1 MNIRRIFAIT
11 LAAVSILGAGAC
23 QKTYQMVPPP
33 TAEEQDDLDDE
44 DFWGSDDNMIFVSPY
59 GDGDMDGSSWD
70 NALDADAFISMLS
83 DQTDLSKTTV
93 CVSEGVYYVSGG
105 SVFGPVV
112 NKNIGSV
119 KGGYSQFS
127 TGTDLSKHDPAIFVT
142 VLSGDINKS
151 GKADEG
157 DCGLMTVSGGHSSFE
172 GITFRHGYVN
182 ETTASA
188 KKSGSGIYVAG
199 DATHGRS
206 LLTAGLRTV
215 SMLQPTAVM
224 PEAARRM

>member
-127 TGTDLSKHDPAIFVT
+127 TGQTFQS
-142 VLSGDINKS
+142 
-151 GKADEG
+151 
-157 DCGLMTVSGGHSSFE
+157 MTLPYSSQF
-172 GITFRHGYVN
+172 
-182 ETTASA
+182 SA
-188 KKSGSGIYVAG
+188 
-199 DATHGRS
+199 ATSTRAERPTRE
-206 LLTAGLRTV
+206 TAGL
-215 SMLQPTAVM
+215 
-224 PEAARRM
+224 